1 MLLVISFSIG
11 NKVHSS
17 CGALHGLPKDNY
29 QGTPVLH
36 IGESRTTYDS
46 CYHRKAANIKSL
58 EWGWA
63 KAFLCCVHRSSELHS
78 STTWPD
84 VPTLADMQMEGPP
97 RKTRH
102 INGAL
107 RLSMRPLQQPA
118 MESVDLHPYC
128 KFPHLRTIWSGHH
141 SQSHCPHSNVRM
153 EFKNLIKAP
162 N

>member
-17 CGALHGLPKDNY
+17 CGALHGLPKDDY

-46 CYHRKAANIKSL
+46 CYRMKAANIKSL

-84 VPTLADMQMEGPP
+84 VPTSADMQMEGPP
-97 RKTRH
+97 RKTRR
-102 INGAL
+102 I
-107 RLSMRPLQQPA
+107 
-118 MESVDLHPYC
+118 MEHSGSVCGLFNNRQWNQCTYTPTASFLTC
-128 KFPHLRTIWSGHH
+128 VQSGQVTTH
-141 SQSHCPHSNVRM
+141 
-153 EFKNLIKAP
+153 KATAP
-162 N
+162 IQM